1 MNNVELESLFDIN
14 VNDFIMQEML
24 FKRLKKQLMF

>member
-1 MNNVELESLFDIN
+1 VNNVELESLFDIN